1 MKTRHQVAAYMG
13 LLGMTTLI
21 AILVSIRDRLIAIG
35 PWVLGVLLALCS
47 LVILYYLHR
56 LYVLFRADR
65 LRLIERVY
73 EVEGKRQALTIEQER
88 WEVERA
94 SLLLGQHLQSA
105 RIYPDAKGYMPTLIN
120 VAPEGDYQYIHLPH
134 PAHQTRLH
142 GGQQPMLPAQA
153 ESRQQQEG
161 LPTNVR
167 YEDIKHLIPQGHV
180 LVGIGLEGVETKPQ
194 AVGACLW
201 IVGLSGTGKT
211 STTVLRVE
219 ERKQAGHSFLGADP
233 HWFKDDSLFHAVFET
248 LDGQPGP
255 YADCFLMPMAKTP
268 EEMLAVLNAFLAEF
282 RARKAG
288 QRQKPWHKITLLVDE
303 VGSSMDKATATTP
316 EEKAII
322 ELLPSIARI
331 CGQEARNFNMGG
343 IFISQQAT
351 GVAWLRKVA
360 LMVIVHQLHQESEKK
375 LATNNDPKVMEEM
388 KYWPIGRTYTFGVGF
403 GQEGPRTVQQPYFK
417 PTVVE
422 STAVVDEGQDEEM
435 EPLAPNPLRSQR
447 DVYGTPGTPR
457 YVEAEAETGD
467 DWDAP
472 NGAFRD
478 DSGAFFGVPSNVRT
492 FPFSPVQP
500 PAEGPDAT
508 SEERSKA
515 YRMTEAEIG
524 QFLAAYR
531 VAGSIDK
538 ALAATGDGKGTRY
551 RQHAREILAAHN
563 ARQA

>member
-1 MKTRHQVAAYMG
+1 MKPQHQIAAYMG
-13 LLGMTTLI
+13 LLGMTVLI

-35 PWVLGVLLALCS
+35 PWVLGVLLALCG
-47 LVILYYLHR
+47 LVMLYYLHK
-56 LYVLFRADR
+56 LYVLFRTDR
-65 LRLIERVY
+65 LRLAERVY

-94 SLLLGQHLQSA
+94 SILLGQHLQTA

-142 GGQQPMLPAQA
+142 GGQQPMLPTQA
-153 ESRQQQEG
+153 ESRQQEG

-167 YEDIKHLIPQGHV
+167 YEDIKHLIPQGHI

-255 YADCFLMPMAKTP
+255 YADRFLLPMAKTP

-282 RARKAG
+282 QARKAG
-288 QRQKPWHKITLLVDE
+288 QRQKPWRKITLLIDE
-303 VGSSMDKATATTP
+303 VGSSMDKAMATTS

-422 STAVVDEGQDEEM
+422 STAVIECDEM
-435 EPLAPNPLRSQR
+435 ETLQPKKQTSIF
-447 DVYGTPGTPR
+447 
-457 YVEAEAETGD
+457 
-467 DWDAP
+467 DAP
-472 NGAFRD
+472 IYRPGSAFLSNRDERSTETATRNANETAREADTEPSNILAFRVSAQPESLSVEKKD
-478 DSGAFFGVPSNVRT
+478 APVSGVSDETKKIILRMHNNRMPMRDIARMVGLSGEKYSLFKLACQELNIST
-492 FPFSPVQP
+492 QQQA
-500 PAEGPDAT
+500 AE
-508 SEERSKA
+508 
-515 YRMTEAEIG
+515 
-524 QFLAAYR
+524 Q
-531 VAGSIDK
+531 
-538 ALAATGDGKGTRY
+538 
-551 RQHAREILAAHN
+551 
-563 ARQA
+563 